1 MSWASASWPTAPLG
15 HGFLTGQIKSPDDL
29 ATDDFCATAQPR
41 MKAGAFKQNFKLVE
55 KVKEIADRKG
65 CTPGQL
71 ALAWVHSKGDDI
83 FPIPGTK
90 RIK

>member
-1 MSWASASWPTAPLG
+1 M
-15 HGFLTGQIKSPDDL
+15 
-29 ATDDFCATAQPR
+29 
-41 MKAGAFKQNFKLVE
+41 E

-83 FPIPGTK
+83 FPIPGEEMSISTLFGAACMTLFSSCLGMAVTRMLHNASNRATLQGWPQPPTK
-90 RIK
+90 RRLSQVS